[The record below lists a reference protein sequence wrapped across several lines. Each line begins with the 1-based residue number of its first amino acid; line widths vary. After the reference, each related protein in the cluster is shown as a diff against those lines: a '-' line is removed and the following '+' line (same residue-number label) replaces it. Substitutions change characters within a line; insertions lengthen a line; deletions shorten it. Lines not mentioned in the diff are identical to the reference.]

1 VVEKPPS
8 RQRSKVG
15 NGNKLLPGIDGRS
28 AWARRYKDILHA
40 FVSDAGGADAIS
52 EAEHA
57 ILRRAA
63 TLATECERIEALFAL
78 NGCADPGE
86 LDLHAK
92 TSAVLSRLLEKVGLK
107 RRVIDVTPTIA
118 DVIAEIAA
126 EKAAASVKVE
136 SLVAPTIPP
145 LSVLPPI
152 GGTTTN
158 AHVTSGNSK

>member
-63 TLATECERIEALFAL
+63 TLATECERIEALFAV
-78 NGCADPGE
+78 NGCADPSE

-107 RRVIDVTPTIA
+107 RRVIDVVPS
-118 DVIAEIAA
+118 VAEFAA
-126 EKAAASVKVE
+126 EFAREKATKVE
-136 SLVAPTIPP
+136 SLVTPTIPP
-145 LSVLPPI
+145 LPTLQRHPLS
-152 GGTTTN
+152 T
-158 AHVTSGNSK
+158 ANSK

>member
-1 VVEKPPS
+1 MVNKTPS

-15 NGNKLLPGIDGRS
+15 NGTVLLAGIDGRS

-40 FVSDAGGADAIS
+40 FVSDAGGADTVS

-63 TLATECERIEALFAL
+63 TLATECERIEATFAAA
-78 NGCADPGE
+78 GCADPGE

-107 RRVIDVTPTIA
+107 RVAKDVTPTIA
-118 DVIAEIAA
+118 DIVAEIAA
-126 EKAAASVKVE
+126 EKATAAAKVE
-136 SLVAPTIPP
+136 
-145 LSVLPPI
+145 LPPPPALP
-152 GGTTTN
+152 GTATP
-158 AHVTSGNSK
+158 